1 MASRRGYVT
10 TTEVD
15 EMSGL
20 TASTDLQI
28 SEAEELID
36 AYVGFQVK
44 FLKKNFEKAQF

>member
-1 MASRRGYVT
+1 MSSRRGYVT

-20 TASTDLQI
+20 SASTDLQI

-36 AYVGFQVK
+36 AYVG
-44 FLKKNFEKAQF
+44 AQQSPVFSQYFGNQ